1 MNTITYSPYLHDSI
15 SQHQM
20 KYSGIKISGQ
30 NLLRRALK
38 YMHLVLCKYVN
49 NWNTDYT
56 YRKSKQKTWL
66 SNSWV
71 TNQQQFEQ
79 IITRTE

>member
-49 NWNTDYT
+49 N
-56 YRKSKQKTWL
+56 
-66 SNSWV
+66 
-71 TNQQQFEQ
+71 
-79 IITRTE
+79 